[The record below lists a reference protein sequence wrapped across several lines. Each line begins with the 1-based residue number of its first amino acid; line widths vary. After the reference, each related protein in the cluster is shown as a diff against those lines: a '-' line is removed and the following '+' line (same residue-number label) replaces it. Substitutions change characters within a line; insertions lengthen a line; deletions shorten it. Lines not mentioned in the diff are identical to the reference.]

1 MSSSYCTQCGASLVA
16 GTAFCS
22 NCGAITGNAPP
33 SQVPATVPSA
43 RPTATYGAT
52 PSGGYAPSPTAGYGA
67 PAAARAYSA
76 SPAIPRPAGFWIR
89 FVAVIID
96 YICIQIISLPVGLII
111 GIFIGFIGAA
121 SHSDTSALQALSGFL
136 GFGVGTLAAWLYEAW
151 FTSSTKQA
159 TLGKLALGLKVIGED
174 GQRISFARATGRHFA
189 QYISALIMC
198 IGYIMAAFTDRKR
211 ALHDIMAGTY
221 VVYKD

>member
-33 SQVPATVPSA
+33 SQVPATVPAA
-43 RPTATYGAT
+43 RPTATYSPT
-52 PSGGYAPSPTAGYGA
+52 PGGGYAPSPTAGYGA
-67 PAAARAYSA
+67 PAVARAYSA

-89 FVAVIID
+89 FVAWLID
-96 YICIQIISLPVGLII
+96 YILCQIVLFPVGVVIGVVFAGIASSSRNEALAPLGSLMSFVISL
-111 GIFIGFIGAA
+111 GA
-121 SHSDTSALQALSGFL
+121 TWF
-136 GFGVGTLAAWLYEAW
+136 YEAW
-151 FTSSTKQA
+151 MTSSAKQA
-159 TLGKLALGLKVIGED
+159 TLGKMALGLQVIDEGS
-174 GQRISFARATGRHFA
+174 QRISFARATGRYFA
-189 QYISALIMC
+189 KIISAIILC
-198 IGYIMAAFTDRKR
+198 FGYFMAGWTDRKR